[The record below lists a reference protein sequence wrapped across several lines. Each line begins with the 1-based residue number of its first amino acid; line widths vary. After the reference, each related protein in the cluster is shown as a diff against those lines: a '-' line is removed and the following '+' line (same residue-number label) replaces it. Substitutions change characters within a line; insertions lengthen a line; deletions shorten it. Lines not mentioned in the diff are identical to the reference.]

1 MQVLPRV
8 LSADNSSAVT
18 TLSASSGAFSAI
30 KADSK
35 VVTWGNSDL
44 GGDSSSV
51 DFANNPIQ
59 GMSGSGSGSE
69 CTVNCAANTTKKIGS
84 ASLTLK
90 DSGGSAVSG
99 TFITGSDGKLDF
111 STVSDGTYTAS
122 YLISDSQADN
132 MINSLDVSGV
142 LDISSNIN
150 TSPTSKQKVAAD
162 VNQDGNINS
171 LDVSAVL
178 DKAAQIDNTGVT
190 AVLRVTSE
198 SDPFTNK
205 TFTVSSGSDLTL
217 SAHVLGDVNGSYADI
232 L

>member
-1 MQVLPRV
+1 M
-8 LSADNSSAVT
+8 SADNSSAVT

-69 CTVNCAANTTKKIGS
+69 CTINCAANTAKKVGS

-90 DSGGSAVSG
+90 DSGGSSVSG

-111 STVSDGTYTAS
+111 SNLSDGTYTAS
-122 YLISDSQADN
+122 YNLSDSVTDSL
-132 MINSLDVSGV
+132 INATDVSAI
-142 LDISSNIN
+142 LDISTKLNN
-150 TSPTSKQKVAAD
+150 SPTNPQKVSAD
-162 VNQDGNINS
+162 INGDGIVNAT
-171 LDVSAVL
+171 DVSAVL
-178 DKAAQIDNTGVT
+178 DISTNLNNNGATGV
-190 AVLRVTSE
+190 LRDASASNPFSTTS
-198 SDPFTNK
+198 FI
-205 TFTVSSGSDLTL
+205 VSSGSNLTL
-217 SAHVLGDVNGSYADI
+217 SAYVLGDFNGSYADI
-232 L
+232 H